1 MISIC
6 VPCYE
11 MHGKGSEYLNI
22 LLSTLLE
29 QTFKK
34 FEVVISDQSLD
45 NSVFDTC
52 ENFRNK
58 LDIKYIKCE
67 QRGKS
72 SFNLN
77 NAIHNAK
84 YDIIKPIFQDDF
96 LIDINCLYYIS
107 QIPETDKWGGIG
119 FTHFNEVGKHVGNTL
134 LPLYNFN
141 IKNGVN
147 TFGSPSVCF
156 FRKEENYFNNELVWL
171 MDCEF
176 YEKMYRKYGPP
187 RLINTI
193 GVGVRLWGDSYSY
206 HISDEIKNKENQIVR
221 GLYA

>member
-11 MHGKGSEYLNI
+11 MHGRGVEYLTI
-22 LLSTLLE
+22 LLNTLIS
-29 QTFKK
+29 QTFKN

-45 NSVFDTC
+45 ANIYDLCQTFKD
-52 ENFRNK
+52 K
-58 LDIKYIKCE
+58 LDITYTKCE

-77 NAIHNAK
+77 NAIKHAK
-84 YDIIKPIFQDDF
+84 YDTIKPIFQDDF

-107 QIPETDKWGGIG
+107 QISKNVNWGGIG
-119 FTHFNEVGKHVGNTL
+119 FTHFNEVGNHVGNTM
-134 LPLYNFN
+134 LPIYNFN

-147 TFGSPSVCF
+147 TFGSPSVVF
-156 FRKEENYFNNELVWL
+156 FKKEENYFNDELVWL

-176 YEKMYRKYGPP
+176 YEKLYRKYGSPH
-187 RLINTI
+187 LIRVI

-206 HISDEIKNKENQIVR
+206 HISDEIKNREQEIVR